1 MNPAE
6 VLDIGRGTILVLL
19 KIGAPVMFI
28 ALAVGLVIAL
38 FQALTQIQEQTLG
51 FVVKL
56 IVVVF
61 VIFLTA
67 RWLGIELYHYTL
79 TIFQNIGMLAQ

>member
-1 MNPAE
+1 MLPQVIDFTAQA
-6 VLDIGRGTILVLL
+6 LMLTLVLSL
-19 KIGAPVMFI
+19 PPII
-28 ALAVGLVIAL
+28 AAALVGTLVSL